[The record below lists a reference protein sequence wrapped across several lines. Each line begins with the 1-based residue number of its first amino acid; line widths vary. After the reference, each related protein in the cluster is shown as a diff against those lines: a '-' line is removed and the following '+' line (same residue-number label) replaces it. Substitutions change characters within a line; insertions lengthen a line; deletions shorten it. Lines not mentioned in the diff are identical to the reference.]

1 MISPYAIMRGTIP
14 LAELKAF
21 PDVFEM
27 GYIPSDR
34 LRDLAEAKE
43 IPYDISDGGWQA
55 EELYASLDREFD
67 ERQNAMKEA
76 RRHARKR
83 H

>member
-1 MISPYAIMRGTIP
+1 MSSTYAIMRGTIP

-21 PDVFEM
+21 PDVFKM

-43 IPYDISDGGWQA
+43 IPYDISDRGWQA
-55 EELYASLDREFD
+55 EELYASLDRDFD
-67 ERQNAMKEA
+67 ERQNAKRKA
-76 RRHARKR
+76 RHARKR